1 MLALTLI
8 LTYSVSYADIDDS
21 WRMPTTQG
29 KANVAH
35 SINSPLG
42 TKRIFCSTPAGLF
55 VSEDRGENW
64 HNADLVLI
72 FEGNMQRE
80 IGNADF
86 LDAYWRGRYYGF
98 ITDEDDTS
106 PPESWDM
113 TPPWRRR

>member
-1 MLALTLI
+1 M
-8 LTYSVSYADIDDS
+8 
-21 WRMPTTQG
+21 
-29 KANVAH
+29 AH
-35 SINSPLG
+35 SINSPLR
-42 TKRIFCSTPAGLF
+42 TKRIFCSIPAGLF
-55 VSEDRGENW
+55 VSEDRGESW
-64 HNADLVLI
+64 HNANLVLI